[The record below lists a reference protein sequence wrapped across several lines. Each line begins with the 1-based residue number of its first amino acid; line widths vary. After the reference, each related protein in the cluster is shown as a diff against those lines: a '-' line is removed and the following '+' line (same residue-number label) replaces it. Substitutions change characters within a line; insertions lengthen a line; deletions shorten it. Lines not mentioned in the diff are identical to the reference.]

1 MIKTQESVYCSAEP
15 LKQKRIRRWPP
26 SGLLVTALGL
36 VTLLIVLTF
45 LFELRSQTVLLTDTL
60 FWCLLLTILSL
71 LVAAYFIFRHRAEA
85 LEAVNAT
92 LLREIGVRRQA
103 ETAQRASEARLRAIA
118 RALPDQVFVVDN
130 NGRYCEILAEPNS
143 LITTGATLLTGKQLN
158 EVHSPEMAD
167 FFLRLIHGALETQR
181 IQIAEYELPT
191 RSGRRW
197 FESRTVPLDV
207 RFDDQPATI
216 VVVRDLTQ
224 RKHAENQLRQA
235 QKMQAIGQLTG
246 GIAHDF
252 NNLLAVIMGNL
263 ELLHE
268 QLTAQPRL
276 LELAQ
281 QALKSVDRGVNL
293 SRRLLAF
300 ARRQPLLAQP
310 VDLNRLVLGM
320 LDLMQ
325 RTLGSTIR
333 IDKAL
338 AIDLAPTL
346 VDPGQFE
353 SALLNLVINARDAM
367 PRGGRLLLE
376 TANVVLDEARVAEY
390 QGEVRSGP
398 YVMLAVSDSGTGMA
412 PEVLEHAF
420 EPFFSTK
427 DAGRGSGLGL
437 SMVYGLV
444 KQSGGHITI
453 DSEPDQGATVRLYLP
468 RIEYQDAKALP
479 EPTSSEHRSLQ
490 GRGETLL
497 VVEDDA
503 GVRLFA
509 VAALERLGYKT
520 QQASTAATALQILDA
535 TPHIV
540 LLFTDIVLPGDMDGV
555 QLAAEAQR
563 RQPGLRV
570 LFTSGYTE
578 HALVGNGHIAEDVE
592 VLTKPYHKIELAR
605 KLRIL
610 LDHGESILKPK
621 ESPSAR

>member
-1 MIKTQESVYCSAEP
+1 MEFDI
-15 LKQKRIRRWPP
+15 
-26 SGLLVTALGL
+26 
-36 VTLLIVLTF
+36 LIW
-45 LFELRSQTVLLTDTL
+45 S
-60 FWCLLLTILSL
+60 LLLTILSL
-71 LVAAYFIFRHRAEA
+71 LVAAYLISRRRAEA
-85 LEAVNAT
+85 LEAANTT
-92 LLREIGVRRQA
+92 LWREIEVRRQA
-103 ETAQRASEARLRAIA
+103 EIALRASEARLRAVTH
-118 RALPDQVFVVDN
+118 ALPDRVFVMDED
-130 NGRYCEILAEPNS
+130 GRYCDVLADPKNPA
-143 LITTGATLLTGKQLN
+143 LPHVALLKGQLLN
-158 EVHSPEMAD
+158 EVHSPEMAE
-167 FFLRLIHGALETQR
+167 FFLGLIHGALETQQ
-181 IQIAEYELPT
+181 IQVAEYELPT

-207 RFDDQPATI
+207 RFDDKLATI

-276 LELAQ
+276 LDLTQ
-281 QALKSVDRGVNL
+281 QALKSVDRGANL

-310 VDLNRLVLGM
+310 TDLNKLVLGM
-320 LDLMQ
+320 LDLIQ
-325 RTLGSTIR
+325 RTLGSAIR
-333 IDKAL
+333 VDKAL
-338 AIDLAPTL
+338 ATDLGMTL

-367 PRGGRLLLE
+367 PRGGRLLVE
-376 TANVVLDEARVAEY
+376 TANVLLNEEQVAAY
-390 QGEVRSGP
+390 QEDGQSGP
-398 YVMLAVSDSGTGMA
+398 YVMLAVRDSGIGIA
-412 PEVLEHAF
+412 PDVLEHVF

-453 DSEPDQGATVRLYLP
+453 DSEPGQGATVRLYLP
-468 RIEYQDAKALP
+468 QIEYQEASAP
-479 EPTSSEHRSLQ
+479 SEPSVSDHTPLQ
-490 GRGETLL
+490 GQGETIL

-509 VAALERLGYKT
+509 VTALERLGYDIR
-520 QQASTAATALQILDA
+520 QAGAAATALQILDA
-535 TPHIV
+535 TPEV
-540 LLFTDIVLPGDMDGV
+540 ALLFTDIVLPGDMDGV

-563 RQPGLRV
+563 RRPGLRV
-570 LFTSGYTE
+570 LLTSGYTE
-578 HALVGNGHIAEDVE
+578 HTLVGNGHITEGVE
-592 VLTKPYHKIELAR
+592 VLTKPYHKSELAR
-605 KLRIL
+605 KLCL
-610 LDHGESILKPK
+610 LLRQDGLRASG
-621 ESPSAR
+621 

>member
-1 MIKTQESVYCSAEP
+1 MEITSAEP
-15 LKQKRIRRWPP
+15 SKQSKWIRQWLLSHP
-26 SGLLVTALGL
+26 SAVMLGFVTLCTALA
-36 VTLLIVLTF
+36 F
-45 LFELRSQTVLLTDTL
+45 LFEWRSHAILLMDIL
-60 FWCLLLTILSL
+60 VWSLLLTILSL
-71 LVAAYFIFRHRAEA
+71 LIAAYLLSRHRAVA
-85 LEAVNAT
+85 LTATNVT
-92 LLREIGVRRQA
+92 LLREIEVRRQA
-103 ETAQRASEARLRAIA
+103 ETALRASEAQLRAVIH
-118 RALPDQVFVVDN
+118 ALPDRVFVMDED
-130 NGRYCEILAEPNS
+130 GRYCDVLANPQNPA
-143 LITTGATLLTGKQLN
+143 LPHLAFLKDKFLN
-158 EVHSPEMAD
+158 ELYSPDMTE
-167 FFLRLIHGALETQR
+167 FFLGLIHGALETQQ
-181 IQIAEYELPT
+181 IQVAEYELPT

-207 RFDDQPATI
+207 RFDHKPATI
-216 VVVRDLTQ
+216 VVVRDLTE
-224 RKHAENQLRQA
+224 RKHAETQLRQA

-276 LELAQ
+276 LDLTQ
-281 QALKSVDRGVNL
+281 QALKSVDRGANL

-310 VDLNRLVLGM
+310 VNLNRLVLGM
-320 LDLMQ
+320 LDLIQ
-325 RTLGSTIR
+325 RTLGSAIR
-333 IDKAL
+333 VDKAL
-338 AIDLAPTL
+338 ATDLAPTL

-367 PRGGRLLLE
+367 PRGGRLLME
-376 TANVVLDEARVAEY
+376 TTNVLLDQAQVAAY
-390 QGEVRSGP
+390 QEDVRAGP
-398 YVMLAVSDSGTGMA
+398 YVMLAVWDSGSGMA

-453 DSEPDQGATVRLYLP
+453 DSEPNQGSTVRLYLP
-468 RIEYQDAKALP
+468 RIECQDSDVLS
-479 EPTSSEHRSLQ
+479 EPSMSDYTHLQ
-490 GRGETLL
+490 GQGETLL

-503 GVRLFA
+503 GVRLFT
-509 VAALERLGYKT
+509 VTTLERLNYNVR
-520 QQASTAATALQILDA
+520 QAGTAATALQLLDT
-535 TPHIV
+535 TPEIV

-555 QLAAEAQR
+555 QLATEAQR
-563 RQPGLRV
+563 RRPGLRV

-578 HALVGNGHIAEDVE
+578 HALLGDGRITESIE

-605 KLRIL
+605 KLCL
-610 LDHGESILKPK
+610 LLRSG
-621 ESPSAR
+621 A

>member
-1 MIKTQESVYCSAEP
+1 METISAEP
-15 LKQKRIRRWPP
+15 TKPR
-26 SGLLVTALGL
+26 LLTRQWLLSHSLAALLGL
-36 VTLLIVLTF
+36 VTLCIILAF
-45 LFELRSQTVLLTDTL
+45 LFEWRSHAILPADLLV
-60 FWCLLLTILSL
+60 WSLLLPILSL
-71 LVAAYFIFRHRAEA
+71 LVAAYLVSWRRAKA

-92 LLREIGVRRQA
+92 LLREIEVRRQT
-103 ETAQRASEARLRAIA
+103 EITLRASEARLRAVTH
-118 RALPDQVFVVDN
+118 ALPDRVFVMDED
-130 NGRYCEILAEPNS
+130 GRYCDVLADPRNPALPGVIS
-143 LITTGATLLTGKQLN
+143 LKGRLLN
-158 EVHSPEMAD
+158 EIHSPEMAE
-167 FFLRLIHGALETQR
+167 FFLGLIHGALETQ
-181 IQIAEYELPT
+181 QIHVAEYELPT

-207 RFDDQPATI
+207 CFDNKPATI
-216 VVVRDLTQ
+216 VVVRDLTE
-224 RKHAENQLRQA
+224 RKQAEAQLRQA

-276 LELAQ
+276 LDLTQ
-281 QALKSVDRGVNL
+281 QALKSVDRGTNL

-310 VDLNRLVLGM
+310 THLNRLVLGM
-320 LDLMQ
+320 LDLIQ
-325 RTLGSTIR
+325 RTLGSAIR
-333 IDKAL
+333 VDKAL
-338 AIDLAPTL
+338 ATDLDMTL

-367 PRGGRLLLE
+367 PRGGRLLVE
-376 TANVVLDEARVAEY
+376 TANVLLDKVQVAAY
-390 QGEVRSGP
+390 QEDVRSGP
-398 YVMLAVSDSGTGMA
+398 YVMLAVRDSGSGMK
-412 PEVLEHAF
+412 PEVLEHVF

-453 DSEPDQGATVRLYLP
+453 DSEPGQGATVRLYLP
-468 RIEYQDAKALP
+468 RIEYQETSILS
-479 EPTSSEHRSLQ
+479 EPSVSDHAHLQ
-490 GRGETLL
+490 GQGETLL

-509 VAALERLGYKT
+509 VTALERMGYDIR
-520 QQASTAATALQILDA
+520 QAGTAATALQILDA
-535 TPHIV
+535 TPEIA

-563 RQPGLRV
+563 RRPGLRV

-578 HALVGNGHIAEDVE
+578 HALVGNGRIMEGVE
-592 VLTKPYHKIELAR
+592 VLTKPYHKSELAR
-605 KLRIL
+605 KLCL
-610 LDHGESILKPK
+610 LLRSSESTA
-621 ESPSAR
+621 S